1 MLVATGEYELDG
13 VVDQWNSSEGP
24 TGESHYLYLQLR
36 SFRWR
41 VDILILFLMVAAA
54 GEAGLRARAAS
65 LGLEVVEQEHDLAVY
80 SPWVPTHRPY
90 VIGSGGTMEETWWL
104 NGNHMTLGAKG
115 HRSLPFQFRFPD
127 GIERAPTLTEAR
139 TIAAA
144 YWRESSF
151 IPWQPGDLL
160 IFSNQLVAHN
170 ASPGIGARQILPS
183 FGEMF

>member
-1 MLVATGEYELDG
+1 MLIAV
-13 VVDQWNSSEGP
+13 
-24 TGESHYLYLQLR
+24 
-36 SFRWR
+36 
-41 VDILILFLMVAAA
+41 

-80 SPWVPTHRPY
+80 SPWMPTHRRY
-90 VIGSGGTMEETWWL
+90 AMGNGHAVEETWWL
-104 NGNHMTLGAKG
+104 NGNHMMLGAKG
-115 HRSLPFQFRFPD
+115 HSSLPFQFRFPD
-127 GIERAPTLTEAR
+127 GIERAPTLMEAT

-170 ASPGIGARQILPS
+170 ASPGVGARQILPS